1 MDGFFNV
8 IVTAKVRK
16 LGERRPQR
24 WKLHIHPNDPK
35 AAAYVRNDGE
45 VKWHLNDLDVA
56 TVEELHPEGA
66 MEVQNLRALGMGWAW
81 YVNDLSTY
89 LPDAETLADM
99 TPAEDISVGMDP
111 GSGKD

>member
-1 MDGFFNV
+1 M
-8 IVTAKVRK
+8 
-16 LGERRPQR
+16 
-24 WKLHIHPNDPK
+24 
-35 AAAYVRNDGE
+35 RNDGE
-45 VKWHLNDLDVA
+45 VKWHLNDLEVA

-81 YVNDLSTY
+81 YVNDLSKY

-111 GSGKD
+111 GVPLKEIGLEPESDPERELT